1 MTTKIKEDKR
11 TGIKEIELKS
21 KNWLSGAILIVA
33 YNETPDFCSIEYGDE
48 HKVYKVLDF
57 NNTIKSNSIDSGR
70 LKIGIQKNWIYGNNI
85 SEIKFVRCYPQ
96 YEEMKSSYE
105 SETDSEGIYNVYIS
119 GFSAYA
125 ILGTLAINK
134 NKSTSE
140 EKKWSAESKNY
151 NLDKIFL
158 WILIG
163 VVIIVLILL
172 LVKHRIYLKEKIHS
186 KFFDFE
192 FKFRIGK

>member
-1 MTTKIKEDKR
+1 
-11 TGIKEIELKS
+11 
-21 KNWLSGAILIVA
+21 
-33 YNETPDFCSIEYGDE
+33 
-48 HKVYKVLDF
+48 
-57 NNTIKSNSIDSGR
+57 
-70 LKIGIQKNWIYGNNI
+70 
-85 SEIKFVRCYPQ
+85 
-96 YEEMKSSYE
+96 MKSSYE